1 MEKSKELIEKTKHS
15 ISLFDKTAKIPNPFI
30 TMSGIPTLSEN
41 RLLSLAFVCREG
53 LKEREYDT
61 GSEKIMTLS
70 AKISAE
76 ELSYAFGLKDRAQ
89 LYNHVKEP
97 SDKLLTRTIGYEDG
111 KGNFIIRNIF
121 AGVDYKNGE
130 LMIYFSHLLDKKY
143 FFELQKN
150 YTLCKTDIL
159 FSFRSVNSFRL
170 YELIKRMAYG
180 NEDGKYSIY
189 FTLGELKL
197 LLGTVSVTDLKGLIK
212 NPSPDL
218 NEIVEKISKKN
229 NIYVK
234 PNEFKRKCI
243 DTAKKEINEKSD
255 LFIKDVIVE
264 RKGKGGKT
272 HGYTFI
278 VVDKSVNS
286 DNSDNKEVIDI
297 SYIEEIKDIL
307 KDESF
312 KDEEIETIARV
323 AKNLD
328 KVKQGYEVLKA
339 GKDVKKRAAY
349 LVDAIKNNYKAPVK
363 MYFGE
368 VRKKALQGKGTYF
381 YQAGDYLYLD
391 EHEEYSRLTIKIPF
405 EEGRALTEEEK
416 NRLDE
421 LNRLESLR
429 KKEAED

>member
-1 MEKSKELIEKTKHS
+1 MEKSKEIIEQTKHS

-41 RLLSLAFVCREG
+41 RLISLAFVCREG

-61 GSEKIMTLS
+61 GSEKIKTLS

-76 ELSYAFGLKDRAQ
+76 ELSDAFGQKDRAQ
-89 LYNHVKEP
+89 LYNHVKNP
-97 SDKLLTRTIGYEDG
+97 ALNLATRTIGYEDG
-111 KGNFIIRNIF
+111 KGNFIIRNMV
-121 AGVDYKNGE
+121 AGVDYENGE
-130 LMIYFSHLLDKKY
+130 LTIYFSHLLDKKY

-150 YTLCKTDIL
+150 YTLYKTDIL
-159 FSFRSVNSFRL
+159 FSFRSINSFRL
-170 YELIKRMAYG
+170 YELLKRMAYG
-180 NEDGKYSIY
+180 NEDGRYSIY

-197 LLGTVSVTDLKGLIK
+197 LLGTVNVTDLKGLIK
-212 NPSPDL
+212 NPSPDY
-218 NEIVEKISKKN
+218 NEIVEKISKKQ
-229 NIYVK
+229 NIYTK
-234 PNEFKRKCI
+234 SYEFKRKCI
-243 DTAKKEINEKSD
+243 DTAVNEINEKSD
-255 LFIKDVIVE
+255 LFIEDVIVE

-286 DNSDNKEVIDI
+286 DNKEIIDI

-339 GKDVKKRAAY
+339 GKDVKNRAAY
-349 LVDAIKNNYKAPVK
+349 LVNAIKNNYKAPVK